1 VLLYLVAGEGITM
14 QAYAP
19 LGPQVT
25 GPLPDRRLQRRLNTL
40 VDTFAEQPQR
50 SIPQV
55 TGNRNDMDAA
65 YAFFQNPRVGPE
77 AIVAACLDQTQQQLQ
92 GCRRVL
98 AIQDTTDLN
107 YSGLEQ
113 TTGLGH
119 TDGPG
124 GRGLKLHSTLAV
136 RDDGLPAGLLTQQ
149 FWARD
154 PAHKGRAKDRRQRQ
168 ATDKESFRWR
178 DHARAARQAV
188 PADTELVLIAD
199 REGDI
204 YDWLA
209 DDRPAHTHLLV
220 RVAQAHRVVVS
231 GPDGGT
237 GRLAE
242 VVRAAPVLGV
252 HTVQVPRSDDQPTRL
267 AQLSVRGAA
276 MQVLPPRHAKQRR
289 RLRPVP
295 VWVIE
300 AWEENPPAGCTGL
313 CWRLVTTERV
323 ETWEEALRAL
333 REYLLRWLIERLHYT
348 LKSGCQIEQL
358 QLETAERLANAVAV
372 YSQVA
377 VRVLRL
383 AYQLRVQPQL
393 PATVAFSAEELAV
406 LEGSQGIP
414 GGGRAA
420 GRLQTVAAAVAA
432 LARLGG
438 HLGRKGDGPPGVK
451 VLWRGLQ
458 CLHDR
463 VLGYRIAHAAPAP
476 VREQARNPIPQDA
489 HASSPDRYP

>member
-1 VLLYLVAGEGITM
+1 M

-19 LGPQVT
+19 LGPDAA

-40 VDTFAEQPQR
+40 IDTFAQQPQR

-55 TGNRNDMDAA
+55 TGHRNDMDAA
-65 YAFFQNPRVGPE
+65 YQFFHNPRVGPQ
-77 AIVAACLDQTQQQLQ
+77 AIVAACLDQTLPRLE

-98 AIQDTTDLN
+98 ALQDTTDLN
-107 YSGLEQ
+107 YSGLEH

-149 FWARD
+149 LWARD
-154 PAHKGRAKDRRQRQ
+154 PAHKGQAKERRQRD
-168 ATDKESFRWR
+168 APDKESFRWR
-178 DHARAARQAV
+178 DHARAARDALPEGV
-188 PADTELVLIAD
+188 TVIHVAD

-204 YDWLA
+204 YDWVA
-209 DDRPAHTHLLV
+209 DERPAHAHLLV
-220 RVAQAHRVVVS
+220 RVAQAHRVVVH
-231 GPDGGT
+231 GPDGAVGH
-237 GRLAE
+237 LAE
-242 VVRAAPVLGV
+242 VVRAAPALGV
-252 HTVQVPRSDDQPTRL
+252 HTLALPRADDRPAREALLTLRAAAVQVQ
-267 AQLSVRGAA
+267 
-276 MQVLPPRHAKQRR
+276 PPRHAKRR
-289 RLRPVP
+289 SQLRPVP

-300 AWEENPPAGCTGL
+300 AWEEDSPADSTAV
-313 CWRLVTTERV
+313 CWRLVTTEPV

-333 REYLLRWLIERLHYT
+333 REYVLRWLIERLHYV

-358 QLETAERLANAVAV
+358 QLETADRLAHAVAV

-377 VRVLRL
+377 VRLLRL
-383 AYQLRVQPQL
+383 TYQLRVEPQT
-393 PATVAFSAEELAV
+393 PAAAEFSAEELAV
-406 LEGSQGIP
+406 LR
-414 GGGRAA
+414 GGA
-420 GRLQTVAAAVAA
+420 GRPSKGRLAGPVQTVAEAVAA
-432 LARLGG
+432 VARLGG

-463 VLGYRIAHAAPAP
+463 VLGYRIAQEGPSP
-476 VREQARNPIPQDA
+476 SEDTRNG
-489 HASSPDRYP
+489 